1 MPYVVCAE
9 EIDGRWI
16 AHVPDLPGCFASHTE
31 RETAI
36 SSIPKAVETYLE
48 WCSGHGLRVSG
59 FSGPMMVSEVV
70 RAWRYED
77 DYEVNAFFA
86 ADRPPLLADEM
97 PEYERLLLATRQEL
111 EQVLDGLS
119 EDDLHKEL
127 SGEEWPIVGILNH
140 VALAEQWYF
149 DRMGIALPTR
159 ELPTD
164 PLDRLVK
171 VRDHTLTNLPNLATR
186 IGVVALSGET
196 WSARK
201 VMRRTLWHERDH
213 TDHIAKLKLRLR

>member
-1 MPYVVCAE
+1 MAYIVCAE
-9 EIDGRWI
+9 EIEGRWI
-16 AHVPDLPGCFASHTE
+16 AHVPDLPGCYAAHDQ
-31 RETAI
+31 REAAI
-36 SSIPKAVETYLE
+36 GTIPMAVERYLE
-48 WCSGHGLRVSG
+48 WCTGQGLRVSG
-59 FSGPMMVSEVV
+59 LTGPMVVSEVV

-86 ADRPPLLADEM
+86 ADRPPLLAEEM
-97 PEYERLLLATRQEL
+97 PEYERLLLATRRDL
-111 EQVLDGLS
+111 EQVLEGLD
-119 EDDLHKEL
+119 EDDLHKEF
-127 SGEEWPIVGILNH
+127 SGENWPIVGIVNH

-164 PLDRLVK
+164 PLQRLLK
-171 VRDHTLTNLPNLATR
+171 VREHTLANLRNLAAR

-213 TDHIAKLKLRLR
+213 TEHISKLKSRLN

>member
-36 SSIPKAVETYLE
+36 SSIPKAVETYLG

-70 RAWRYED
+70 RAWRYEY

-86 ADRPPLLADEM
+86 ADRPPLLAEEM

-164 PLDRLVK
+164 PLDRLMK
-171 VRDHTLTNLPNLATR
+171 VRDHTLTNLSSLATR

-213 TDHIAKLKLRLR
+213 TDHISKLKLRLR

>member
-1 MPYVVCAE
+1 
-9 EIDGRWI
+9 
-16 AHVPDLPGCFASHTE
+16 
-31 RETAI
+31 
-36 SSIPKAVETYLE
+36 
-48 WCSGHGLRVSG
+48 
-59 FSGPMMVSEVV
+59 MMVSEVV

-97 PEYERLLLATRQEL
+97 PEYERLLTATRQEL

-119 EDDLHKEL
+119 EDDLHREI

-171 VRDHTLTNLPNLATR
+171 VRSHTLANLSKLATR

-213 TDHIAKLKLRLR
+213 TDHISKLKLRLR

>member
-1 MPYVVCAE
+1 MKSYKYIIVGGGMAGDSAVQGIREVDKTGSIALIGAENFPPY
-9 EIDGRWI
+9 I
-16 AHVPDLPGCFASHTE
+16 
-31 RETAI
+31 
-36 SSIPKAVETYLE
+36 
-48 WCSGHGLRVSG
+48 
-59 FSGPMMVSEVV
+59 
-70 RAWRYED
+70 
-77 DYEVNAFFA
+77 
-86 ADRPPLLADEM
+86 RPPLTKGLWTGKKKLEEIWRQTAAHQVDLYLNQRVTAIDAHKKVVTDDQGLEF
-97 PEYERLLLATRQEL
+97 EYERLLLATRQDL
-111 EQVLDGLS
+111 ERVLDGIS

-127 SGEEWPIVGILNH
+127 SGEDWPIVGILNH

-171 VRDHTLTNLPNLATR
+171 VRDHTLANLSNLATR

-213 TDHIAKLKLRLR
+213 TDHISKLKLRLR

>member
-16 AHVPDLPGCFASHTE
+16 AHVPDLPGCFASQIE
-31 RETAI
+31 REAAI

-86 ADRPPLLADEM
+86 ADRPPLLAEEM
-97 PEYERLLLATRQEL
+97 PEYERLLLATRRDL
-111 EQVLDGLS
+111 EQMLVGLT
-119 EDDLHKEL
+119 EDDLHKEK
-127 SGEEWPIVGILNH
+127 SGEEWPIAGILNH

-164 PLDRLVK
+164 PFDRLVK
-171 VRDHTLTNLPNLATR
+171 VRDHTLANLPNLATR

-213 TDHIAKLKLRLR
+213 TDHISKLKLRLR

>member
-9 EIDGRWI
+9 EIDGRWV
-16 AHVPDLPGCFASHTE
+16 AHVPDLPGCFASHE
-31 RETAI
+31 QREAAITAV
-36 SSIPKAVETYLE
+36 PKVIENYLE
-48 WCSGHGLRVSG
+48 WCRAHGLHVSG
-59 FSGPMMVSEVV
+59 FSGPMSVSEVV
-70 RAWRYED
+70 RAWRYEE

-86 ADRPPLLADEM
+86 ADRPPLLAEEL
-97 PEYERLLLATRQEL
+97 PEYEKLLLAARKDL
-111 EQVLDGLS
+111 EVVLAGLNEGDLQKEFPG
-119 EDDLHKEL
+119 EDL
-127 SGEEWPIVGILNH
+127 PILDILNH

-149 DRMGIALPTR
+149 DRMGVALPTR

-171 VRDHTLTNLPNLATR
+171 VRDHTLASLPTLAAR
-186 IGVVALSGET
+186 IGVVTLSGET

-213 TDHIAKLKLRLR
+213 TDHIAKLRPRLA